1 MKKDNYT
8 EDRNDHKMKMTRK
21 LISFMVCMIF
31 ILSIFQNVSAVDRIY
46 TIDDDGADITI
57 RVGQKFN
64 VSVHWSSVKLWLLE
78 GYDLLGDGEYNS
90 SVLEV
95 VDGGF
100 WQPEDEEWY
109 GPTFNLTFEG
119 INAGNETI
127 IYNCRWL
134 WNNSIEDSFT
144 LNVTVVE
151 SDQSV
156 NLPLMLIVIII
167 IAVVPSAI
175 LIRRMKGGKND
186 DKKLP

>member
-1 MKKDNYT
+1 MKTK
-8 EDRNDHKMKMTRK
+8 
-21 LISFMVCMIF
+21 IIF
-31 ILSIFQNVSAVDRIY
+31 IQIICLLIFTSIFHNASAVDRIY

-57 RVGQKFN
+57 CVGQKFN

-78 GYDLLGDGEYNS
+78 GYDLNGDGGYDS

-100 WQPEDEEWY
+100 WQPVGEWY

-127 IYNCRWL
+127 IYNYRWL
-134 WNNSIEDSFT
+134 SNNSIEDSFT

-151 SDQSV
+151 SNQSV

-175 LIRRMKGGKND
+175 LIKRMKGGKND
-186 DKKLP
+186 DKKLS